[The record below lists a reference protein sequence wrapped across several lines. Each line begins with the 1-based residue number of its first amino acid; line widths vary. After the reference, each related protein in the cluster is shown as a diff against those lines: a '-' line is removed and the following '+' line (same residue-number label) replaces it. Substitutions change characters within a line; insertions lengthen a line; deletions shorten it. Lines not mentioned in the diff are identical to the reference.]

1 MRENTWYV
9 SVDTVLLRMVV
20 SLEYVIDV
28 VRKRRGEL
36 MLWLSTFLK
45 LPDPNRIPTAHTI
58 IIDKRFFHFP
68 YV

>member
-1 MRENTWYV
+1 
-9 SVDTVLLRMVV
+9 MVIR
-20 SLEYVIDV
+20 LEYVIDV

-45 LPDPNRIPTAHTI
+45 LPDPNRIPTAYTI